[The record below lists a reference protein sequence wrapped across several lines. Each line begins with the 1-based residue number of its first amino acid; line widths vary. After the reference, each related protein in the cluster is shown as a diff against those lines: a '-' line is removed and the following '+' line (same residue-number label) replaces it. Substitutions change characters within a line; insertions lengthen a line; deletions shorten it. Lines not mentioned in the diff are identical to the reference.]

1 MTEHKPGI
9 HEAFLVKR
17 KLKLAGLHPDQIA
30 ELEAKFGEL
39 IGVDRISFQANP
51 MLMRVAYDAS
61 QTDMNSLLQLLAE
74 DGVEPDAGWWTQFKL
89 NWDRQIDDNI
99 KANAKHQPH
108 CCSKPP
114 PGK

>member
-17 KLKLAGLHPDQIA
+17 KLKLAGLDAAQLA
-30 ELEAKFGEL
+30 ELEAKLGEMP
-39 IGVDRISFQANP
+39 GVDRISLQADP
-51 MLMRVAYDAS
+51 MLLRVTYDAS
-61 QTDMNSLLQLLAE
+61 MTDMDSLLKLLAE
-74 DGVEPDAGWWTQFKL
+74 AGVSPHKSWWTQYKL
-89 NWDRQIDDNI
+89 NWDRQIDRNI
-99 KANAKHQPH
+99 KDNAKHQPH